1 MTDKRGLGRGL
12 GALLN
17 ERTPGGGA
25 AANAAA
31 PTAAKSAHGDAAEK
45 VPVLPRPP
53 VQKIPL
59 ASVRKSA
66 WQPRKQ
72 FEAEA
77 LAELTQSIRTHG
89 VLQPLLV
96 RAVPGDGYELIAGER
111 RMRAAGEAGLTEVP
125 AIVMD
130 ATDRDVMELALIEN
144 LQREDLNVMEE
155 AAGYRTLAEKFDLT
169 QEQIAERVG
178 KARASVA
185 NTLRLLELPK
195 DVREAV
201 ASNKLSAGHAKALS
215 GLAIEAEQIAM
226 AHRAIKENL
235 SVRNLERL
243 VQRLQRAPR
252 KPRASR
258 SDMPDSHV
266 KYLLDK
272 LHAHFGTSVRIIPSK
287 TYANG
292 KKGKGW
298 IEIDY
303 YSNDEL
309 DRILQLL
316 GVVDQSL

>member
-1 MTDKRGLGRGL
+1 L

-17 ERTPGGGA
+17 ERSAGA
-25 AANAAA
+25 AAPATPTTA
-31 PTAAKSAHGDAAEK
+31 PTVEPPKDRGPS
-45 VPVLPRPP
+45 LPRPP
-53 VQKIPL
+53 IQKIPL
-59 ASVRKSA
+59 TAIRKSS

-77 LAELTQSIRTHG
+77 LADLTQSIRTHG

-96 RAVPGDGYELIAGER
+96 RTVPGGGFELIAGER
-111 RMRAAGEAGLTEVP
+111 RMRAATDAGLADVP
-125 AIVMD
+125 AIVME
-130 ATDRDVMELALIEN
+130 ATDRDAMELALIEN

-155 AAGYRTLAEKFDLT
+155 AAGYRTLAEKFALT

-185 NTLRLLELPK
+185 NTLRLLDLPK
-195 DVREAV
+195 EIRDAV
-201 ASNKLSAGHAKALS
+201 SANRLSAGHAKTLS
-215 GLAIEAEQIAM
+215 GLEIEAEQIAL
-226 AHRAIKENL
+226 ASRALKENL
-235 SVRNLERL
+235 SVRNLERI
-243 VQRLQRAPR
+243 VQKLRRTPR

-258 SDMPDSHV
+258 ADMPESHL

-272 LHAHFGTSVRIIPSK
+272 LHAHFGTSVRIVPSK

-309 DRILQLL
+309 DRLLQVIGIVEQPL
-316 GVVDQSL
+316 